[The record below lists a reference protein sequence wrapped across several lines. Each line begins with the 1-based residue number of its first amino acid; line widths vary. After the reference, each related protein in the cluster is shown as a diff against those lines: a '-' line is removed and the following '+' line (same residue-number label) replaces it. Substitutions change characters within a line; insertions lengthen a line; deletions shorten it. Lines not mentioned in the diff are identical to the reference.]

1 MEPSRRVLIVEDDA
15 HIAELLRMHLRDEGY
30 AVEHAADGHEG
41 MRRLEEGGWD
51 ALVLDLML
59 PGVDGLEICKRA
71 RGMARYTPI
80 IITSARSSEVHRIL
94 GLELGADDYLA
105 KPFSM
110 LELVAVRALLRRSD
124 ALARN
129 ARMDA
134 GTLELHGLAI
144 DPVARTA
151 LLDGRALDLTPREF
165 DLLHF
170 FARHPDK
177 VYSRLDLLNQ
187 VWGYQHEGYEHTVN
201 THINRLRTKIED
213 DPSEPRRIL
222 TVWGAATV
230 RRHAGRGMIKRLS
243 LTQRLSAVFALLLL
257 ACCGASAWLQMAAN
271 ARYEQEVVQ
280 RLSGGLAGHIAGAN
294 ELMDAQGWKPEAVRA
309 LFDKLM
315 AVNPAVEV
323 YLLDLDGRVV
333 GDAAPPGQL
342 LDRVDLAP
350 LRALAGGMLPIM
362 GDDPRN
368 AGARKVFSVAR
379 RRQDIGYVYVVLQG
393 QAHDDHG
400 RVAQHRAAH
409 HAVVDRAGGAAGP
422 GGRPGRLRPDHA
434 GRCADARGAGLRRR
448 QRRAGGAGGWRQGR
462 RPGWRPDAARG
473 GDEIVALRRSFAQ
486 MGRRISEQWR
496 ELTRQDQQRRDMVAN
511 ISHDLRT
518 PLTSLHGYLETLRLK
533 DATLEADERRAT
545 WTSRWRKA
553 ARWPAGAGVVRAGA
567 AGVRAGAAGA

>member
-1 MEPSRRVLIVEDDA
+1 
-15 HIAELLRMHLRDEGY
+15 
-30 AVEHAADGHEG
+30 
-41 MRRLEEGGWD
+41 
-51 ALVLDLML
+51 
-59 PGVDGLEICKRA
+59 
-71 RGMARYTPI
+71 MARYTPI

-110 LELVAVRALLRRSD
+110 LELVARVRALLRRSD

-129 ARMDA
+129 RMDA

-222 TVWGAATV
+222 TVWGAATSSPP
-230 RRHAGRGMIKRLS
+230 RRRRGMIKRLS

-333 GDAAPPGQL
+333 GDAAPPGQPAGPC
-342 LDRVDLAP
+342 RPGAAAA
-350 LRALAGGMLPIM
+350 RAG
-362 GDDPRN
+362 
-368 AGARKVFSVAR
+368 R
-379 RRQDIGYVYVVLQG
+379 R
-393 QAHDDHG
+393 H
-400 RVAQHRAAH
+400 AAH
-409 HAVVDRAGGAAGP
+409 H
-422 GGRPGRLRPDHA
+422 GRRSA
-434 GRCADARGAGLRRR
+434 QRRR
-448 QRRAGGAGGWRQGR
+448 AQGSAWRRRG
-462 RPGWRPDAARG
+462 PAARTS
-473 GDEIVALRRSFAQ
+473 ATFTWCCRARPTTSWPWPCRAAPCCAPRC
-486 MGRRISEQWR
+486 GR
-496 ELTRQDQQRRDMVAN
+496 
-511 ISHDLRT
+511 
-518 PLTSLHGYLETLRLK
+518 
-533 DATLEADERRAT
+533 
-545 WTSRWRKA
+545 SRWWRCWA
-553 ARWPAGAGVVRAGA
+553 WSPAWPPSP
-567 AGVRAGAAGA
+567 